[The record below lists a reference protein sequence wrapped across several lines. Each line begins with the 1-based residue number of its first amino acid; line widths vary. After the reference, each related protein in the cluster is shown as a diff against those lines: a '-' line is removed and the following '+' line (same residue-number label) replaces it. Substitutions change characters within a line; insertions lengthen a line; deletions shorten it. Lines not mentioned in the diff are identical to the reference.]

1 MVDQPVLDAF
11 KVLIYAT
18 RKDFL
23 LVFDEPDFPAVALQV
38 PGGTIEPG
46 EDILAAAQREFAEET
61 GIQCDA
67 PFALL
72 ATDDH
77 RFVRGEREIWHRRS
91 YFHVKLT
98 GELAETWI
106 HREMTPFGGGPPIRF
121 RFFWMRIEHAALKL
135 GYGMEQHLARI
146 SI

>member
-1 MVDQPVLDAF
+1 MVDQPVPDAF

-23 LVFDEPDFPAVALQV
+23 LVFDEPDFSEVALQV

-46 EDILAAAQREFAEET
+46 ENVLAAARREFVEET
-61 GIQCDA
+61 GILCTS

-72 ATDDH
+72 ATDDY
-77 RFVRGEREIWHRRS
+77 RFVRSEREIWHRRS
-91 YFHVKLT
+91 YFHI
-98 GELAETWI
+98 ELASELRETWI
-106 HREMTPFGGGPPIRF
+106 HNEMTPFSGGPPIRF

-146 SI
+146 AA